1 MRRFLT
7 CALCFMPT
15 LAGAVT
21 LYYTPGGECTG
32 LYLNPATTGCPG
44 ESDRVVKLHVTKRAD
59 ASFGGF
65 KVGNTEIVDS
75 TGNVKSNAAATLA
88 AAGSAAEVAGDYT
101 CQTGTNKNSSGTCV
115 DESGDTEYIDTAGN
129 PIPPANVSCWRNG
142 TNYCYWRVNITFH
155 DKPTSGAGGITVTN
169 GNDGLK
175 LACNGGSGCTVV
187 SGTCAQQNGAGT
199 CTHINTPAA
208 NGYTFRGYYME
219 PVPNDIITDHSTTNG
234 GAFSVFYPK
243 NLNNAETSILGHAV
257 VVMSDTPV
265 PIENPGAA
273 IETTKP
279 IDIDV
284 YGGWARDC
292 DADANAVCTLKT
304 GIWWNVTD
312 NLGKGDVRYDTGCAD
327 GYVISGGAGTYKPI
341 CEVEKGE
348 DVSIAYA
355 FKDQWGNSV
364 SCNGPAAMCTL
375 GDTYNLLYSGAVQT
389 ACGNDY
395 TLKYWV
401 TDGASGGWHRP
412 GKSISCSTNEFGTAR
427 PVPVLGT
434 VCKNI
439 CTIGQHYDNLHATCV
454 AVTDGPNLGVAM
466 PQYYNGHYLVDT
478 YNVEN
483 LWDGCPTLQCDA
495 GYGLEIDATGP
506 KCVVKTGGDTNF
518 ECPTVPKTNLPVNV
532 TLGNPVLSNG
542 TTCTYAVGCNADYLD
557 LIGGNGTITCTGTGC
572 DNLQTMVNAYS
583 CQLHCPESGW
593 AMGDADTGTLTT
605 ITYGAPT
612 YDNGI
617 CKYNVYCKDSS
628 KTLYHNGT
636 ACTSN
641 CRVTC
646 NSYDDCYGEIMAGA
660 PRYTNMQEK
669 FSEWYCTTGG
679 GKGPEEL
686 VPAFTVDENLT
697 GQP

>member
-1 MRRFLT
+1 MQKFLT
-7 CALCFMPT
+7 CALCFLPT
-15 LAGAVT
+15 LAGAIT

-59 ASFGGF
+59 ANFAGF
-65 KVGNTEIVDS
+65 RVNGVEIVDS
-75 TGNVKSNAAATLA
+75 TGAVKSNAAETLA
-88 AAGSAAEVAGDYT
+88 AATTTNPSAKVTSDYT

-155 DKPTSGAGGITVTN
+155 DKPASNATGINVTN
-169 GNDGLK
+169 GNNGLI

-208 NGYTFRGYYME
+208 NGYTFRGYYMA

-284 YGGWARDC
+284 YGAWARDC

-304 GIWWNVTD
+304 GMSWNVTD

-341 CEVEKGE
+341 CETEKGE
-348 DVSIAYA
+348 DLTINYT
-355 FKDQWGNSV
+355 FRDQFGNPAT
-364 SCNGPAAMCTL
+364 CNGPTGVCTL
-375 GDTYNLLYSGAVQT
+375 ADTYNLIGSTAVQT

-395 TLKYWV
+395 TLKYLV
-401 TDGASGGWHRP
+401 TDGVNGGWHRP
-412 GKSISCSTNEFGTAR
+412 GKNVSCGTNEFGTNR
-427 PVPVLGT
+427 PASVVGT
-434 VCKNI
+434 VCKNV

-454 AVTDGPNLGVAM
+454 QMVNGPSLGNLPTPTYMTNGG
-466 PQYYNGHYLVDT
+466 YYVIDT

-483 LWDGCPTLQCDA
+483 LWDGCPTLSCDD
-495 GYGLEIDATGP
+495 GYGLVIDSNGP
-506 KCVVKTGGDTNF
+506 RCIEKPAGTDF
-518 ECPTVPKTNLPVNV
+518 QCPSVSGISRPSNV
-532 TLGNPVLSNG
+532 TLGNPTLSNG
-542 TTCTYAVGCNADYLD
+542 TTCTYTVGCNADYLD
-557 LIGGNGTITCTGTGC
+557 LIGGNGTITCIGTAC
-572 DNLQTMVNAYS
+572 DNLQSLVNAYS

-593 AMGDADTGTLTT
+593 TMGNVGSGNEGEATLST
-605 ITYGAPT
+605 ITYGMPT
-612 YDNGI
+612 YDNGM
-617 CKYNVYCKDSS
+617 CRYNVSCKDSS
-628 KTLYHNGT
+628 KTLYHNDT

-641 CRVTC
+641 CQVTC
-646 NSYDDCYGEIMAGA
+646 NSYDDCYGVIMQG
-660 PRYTNMQEK
+660 PTYTNMQEK
-669 FSEWYCTTGG
+669 FSEWEC
-679 GKGPEEL
+679 K
-686 VPAFTVDENLT
+686 
-697 GQP
+697 

>member
-1 MRRFLT
+1 MQKFLT
-7 CALCFMPT
+7 CALCFLPT

-59 ASFGGF
+59 ANFGGF
-65 KVGNTEIVDS
+65 KINGVEIVDS
-75 TGNVKSNAAATLA
+75 TGAVKSNAAETLA
-88 AAGSAAEVAGDYT
+88 AATTANPSAKVTGDYT
-101 CQTGTNKNSSGTCV
+101 CLSGTNKNASGTCV
-115 DESGDTEYIDTAGN
+115 DNTGENIEYIDTAGN
-129 PIPPANVSCWRNG
+129 PIEPQNVSCWRNG

-155 DKPTSGAGGITVTN
+155 DKPASNATGINVTN
-169 GNDGLK
+169 GNNGLI

-208 NGYTFRGYYME
+208 NGYTFRGYYMA

-243 NLNNAETSILGHAV
+243 NLNNAETSILGHAI

-304 GIWWNVTD
+304 GMSWNVTD

-341 CEVEKGE
+341 CETEKGE
-348 DVSIAYA
+348 DLTINYT
-355 FKDQWGNSV
+355 FRDQFGNPAT
-364 SCNGPAAMCTL
+364 CNGPTGVCTL
-375 GDTYNLLYSGAVQT
+375 ADTYNLIGSTAVQT

-395 TLKYWV
+395 TLKYLV
-401 TDGASGGWHRP
+401 TDGVNGGWHRP
-412 GKSISCSTNEFGTAR
+412 GKNVSCGTNEFGTNR
-427 PVPVLGT
+427 PASVVGT
-434 VCKNI
+434 VCKNV

-454 AVTDGPNLGVAM
+454 QMVNGPSLGNLPTPTYMTNGG
-466 PQYYNGHYLVDT
+466 YYVIDT

-483 LWDGCPTLQCDA
+483 LWDGCPTLSCDD
-495 GYGLEIDATGP
+495 GYGLVIDSNGP
-506 KCVVKTGGDTNF
+506 RCIEKPAGTDF
-518 ECPTVPKTNLPVNV
+518 QCPSVSGISRPSNV
-532 TLGNPVLSNG
+532 TLGNPAQSNG
-542 TTCTYAVGCNADYLD
+542 TTCTYTVGCNADYLD
-557 LIGGNGTITCTGTGC
+557 LIGGTGTITCIGTAC
-572 DNLQTMVNAYS
+572 DNLQNLVNAYS
-583 CQLHCPESGW
+583 CQLHCPGSGW
-593 AMGDADTGTLTT
+593 TMGNVGSGNEGEATLST
-605 ITYGAPT
+605 ITYGMPT
-612 YDNGI
+612 YDNGM

-628 KTLYHNGT
+628 KTLYHNDT

-641 CRVTC
+641 CQVTC
-646 NSYDDCYGEIMAGA
+646 NSYDDCYGVIMQG
-660 PRYTNMQEK
+660 PTYTNMQEK
-669 FSEWYCTTGG
+669 FSEWEC
-679 GKGPEEL
+679 K
-686 VPAFTVDENLT
+686 
-697 GQP
+697 